1 MGNRALIHDPR
12 RVETTYYS
20 DITDNLGIN
29 PCTGQLA
36 LAINE
41 QDIANSLRRL
51 CLYGK
56 TEREYEV
63 IGGRIKKMLFEP
75 VDSLTAIAIKALIE
89 NAVPVIY
96 EKLGRYQV
104 PVLLLWGDKDRTLP
118 LKQSESI
125 LKLLPKTEF
134 HVIENCG
141 HIPHFEVPELVNRIL
156 VEFLASK

>member
-1 MGNRALIHDPR
+1 MVNG
-12 RVETTYYS
+12 
-20 DITDNLGIN
+20 
-29 PCTGQLA
+29 
-36 LAINE
+36 
-41 QDIANSLRRL
+41 
-51 CLYGK
+51 
-56 TEREYEV
+56 
-63 IGGRIKKMLFEP
+63 F
-75 VDSLTAIAIKALIE
+75 
-89 NAVPVIY
+89 PVIY
-96 EKLGRYQV
+96 EKLGRSQV